1 MGYETRNRPEE
12 GGSTLCLLPNAYRR
26 FDHPRALAQGN
37 GYPWPA
43 LTGCP
48 IGRHC
53 YLEILN
59 ASQMLDDLPAI
70 MAPHV
75 DSIQKVES
83 GAHMVDGGP
92 LLYRNWRN
100 PPRQRG

>member
-1 MGYETRNRPEE
+1 
-12 GGSTLCLLPNAYRR
+12 
-26 FDHPRALAQGN
+26 
-37 GYPWPA
+37 
-43 LTGCP
+43 
-48 IGRHC
+48 
-53 YLEILN
+53 
-59 ASQMLDDLPAI
+59 MLDDLPAI